1 MIVINGMEI
10 TDELVK
16 FMKQEKEDGMYAE
29 QKLSEVM
36 DLIID
41 IQSGALPV
49 DEDGSVFRMMLFDV
63 KGLRDTMRSLRTILE
78 TCKITES

>member
-16 FMKQEKEDGMYAE
+16 FMKQEKENEDYFE

-41 IQSGALPV
+41 VQSGGIPV
-49 DEDGSVFRMMLFDV
+49 DEDGSIFKMMLFDV
-63 KGLRDTMRSLRTILE
+63 KGLRDTMRRLRTILE
-78 TCKITES
+78 TCKITEK